1 MLLRAP
7 FREVKVK
14 GRCVGSK
21 CELHVSMMQLINI
34 LTCWRS
40 WCSDSGVAEGS
51 GLLGCEAV
59 SLGEWIL
66 ACRKVVVPSKRR
78 KLLVNA
84 TALQSRRNFPHDMT
98 HCEYETSSA
107 VLDCAA

>member
-1 MLLRAP
+1 
-7 FREVKVK
+7 VK

-34 LTCWRS
+34 LSCWRS
-40 WCSDSGVAEGS
+40 WGSDSGVAEGS

-78 KLLVNA
+78 ELLVQRDSF
-84 TALQSRRNFPHDMT
+84 TVQPQF
-98 HCEYETSSA
+98 SA
-107 VLDCAA
+107 